1 MVVLN
6 PNSPVPLH
14 VQLKDLLKNE
24 ILQGDFEEK
33 IPSERELMERF
44 SISRSTVRQA
54 VSELVLEGVLEKKH
68 GKGTFI
74 SHRPVEEWLGNLS
87 TYNEVID
94 EMGMKPST
102 RLLYQGKES
111 SPKEICN
118 ILGVDEF
125 YVIERLRFADNVP
138 IAIEKQ
144 CYPVEIG
151 IELAKHDLDT
161 AVLYDLLE
169 FNVGVRL
176 WEAEQIISSSL
187 PTPEEYRHLE
197 FPEATCLLTTERV
210 TYDPDGNPVEYLR
223 GVFRSDMYA
232 FRMKLA
238 RRRG

>member
-1 MVVLN
+1 MVLN
-6 PNSPVPLH
+6 SNSHIPLH
-14 VQLKDLLKNE
+14 VQLKELLRNE
-24 ILQGDFEEK
+24 ILQGDFADK
-33 IPSERELMERF
+33 IPSERELIERF
-44 SISRSTVRQA
+44 SVSRSTVRQA
-54 VSELVLEGVLEKKH
+54 ISELVLDGVLEKKH

-87 TYNEVID
+87 TYNEVLE

-102 RLLYQGKES
+102 RLLHQGKAS
-111 SPKEICN
+111 SPREICN
-118 ILGVDEF
+118 ILGLEEF
-125 YVIERLRFADNVP
+125 YVIERLRFADKLP

-144 CYPVEIG
+144 FYPMEIG
-151 IELAKHDLDT
+151 LELAKYDLNT

-169 FNVGVRL
+169 LNVGVRL

-187 PTPEEYRHLE
+187 PTPEENEYLE
-197 FPEATCLLTTERV
+197 FPETTCLLTTERI

-223 GVFRSDMYA
+223 GVFRSDIYA